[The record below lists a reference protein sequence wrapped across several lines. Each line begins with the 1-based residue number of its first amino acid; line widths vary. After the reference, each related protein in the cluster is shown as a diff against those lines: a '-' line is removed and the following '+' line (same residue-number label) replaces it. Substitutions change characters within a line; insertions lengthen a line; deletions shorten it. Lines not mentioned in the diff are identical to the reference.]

1 MNEDQLATRNQKNDE
16 EGNWKGKGQQP
27 SETLIRIRGI
37 RVRVRV
43 RVRVRALFVPSS
55 LRLVVIRSLSRQVLD
70 RTMTDAAALLASLDT
85 GAEASDSSPSLA
97 ELRRE
102 LHSITHLERS
112 QEELR
117 AALGE
122 SPDDADYAEALA
134 ENEGVLTRKWQRV
147 AELKQRYEDERKLM
161 V

>member
-1 MNEDQLATRNQKNDE
+1 
-16 EGNWKGKGQQP
+16 
-27 SETLIRIRGI
+27 
-37 RVRVRV
+37 V
-43 RVRVRALFVPSS
+43 
-55 LRLVVIRSLSRQVLD
+55 

-85 GAEASDSSPSLA
+85 GAEASDSSPSLV

>member
-1 MNEDQLATRNQKNDE
+1 M
-16 EGNWKGKGQQP
+16 
-27 SETLIRIRGI
+27 
-37 RVRVRV
+37 
-43 RVRVRALFVPSS
+43 FVPSS
-55 LRLVVIRSLSRQVLD
+55 LVVIRCRGKFSIV

>member
-1 MNEDQLATRNQKNDE
+1 MTGRKRA
-16 EGNWKGKGQQP
+16 GKKP

-43 RVRVRALFVPSS
+43 RVRVHAALFVPSS
-55 LRLVVIRSLSRQVLD
+55 LVVIRCRGKFSIV